1 MKGSFHKENMMAFFA
16 KEGGDNIRDWGRSQV
31 RMRQS
36 GKSTREGLWEAE
48 GSMDSPPNSIMGS
61 ISWEK

>member
-1 MKGSFHKENMMAFFA
+1 MRLLSQGEHDGFFP
-16 KEGGDNIRDWGRSQV
+16 KQGGDNIRDWGRSQV

-36 GKSTREGLWEAE
+36 RKSTIDGPWEAE
-48 GSMDSPPNSIMGS
+48 QSMDSPPNSIMES

>member
-16 KEGGDNIRDWGRSQV
+16 KEGGDIRDWGRSQV

-36 GKSTREGLWEAE
+36 GKSTREGPWEAE

>member
-1 MKGSFHKENMMAFFA
+1 MAFFA

-36 GKSTREGLWEAE
+36 GKSTREGPWEAE